1 MGVYHLMG
9 LGRSPG
15 TVTGPLSYLAHRY
28 QRWDAADQQFFGRSG
43 EVTQRQRG
51 DKVGDVQACVLFT
64 TSEVLDGEISSLD
77 YIENPPGRI
86 TNGPKRDGG
95 AMKVVLKQLLR
106 KEWSIIGGGR
116 DSGDLFW
123 CQVNR
128 RDIRSAYERI
138 AQVVA
143 ALAGVGGQGHEM
155 WINLT
160 GGNNVTNF
168 ALQLAATL
176 SGEVARF
183 YYVQAE
189 NKVAESCVR
198 FTAENGYWV
207 ELPVMPLA
215 LGRLSEAILEMLQ
228 DEVMSLTELHGR
240 LYSQLYD
247 LSGGIETEEALRDYL
262 EPLWKQGIIAEAGNG
277 YTTGPQWELIRPYQ
291 DILLQA
297 GQADVTIEQ
306 LSQRVDW
313 LEREIVAFE

>member
-1 MGVYHLMG
+1 
-9 LGRSPG
+9 
-15 TVTGPLSYLAHRY
+15 
-28 QRWDAADQQFFGRSG
+28 
-43 EVTQRQRG
+43 
-51 DKVGDVQACVLFT
+51 
-64 TSEVLDGEISSLD
+64 
-77 YIENPPGRI
+77 
-86 TNGPKRDGG
+86 
-95 AMKVVLKQLLR
+95 
-106 KEWSIIGGGR
+106 
-116 DSGDLFW
+116 
-123 CQVNR
+123 
-128 RDIRSAYERI
+128 
-138 AQVVA
+138 
-143 ALAGVGGQGHEM
+143 M

-168 ALQLAATL
+168 ALQLVATL

-189 NKVAESCVR
+189 NRAAESCVR

-215 LGRLSEAILEMLQ
+215 LGRLSKAILEMLQ

-306 LSQRVDW
+306 LSQRAGW
-313 LEREIVAFE
+313 LERETVAFD

>member
-9 LGRSPG
+9 LGCSPG

-28 QRWDAADQQFFGRSG
+28 QRWNAADQQFFGRSG

-64 TSEVLDGEISSLD
+64 TSEVLDGELPSYN

-86 TNGPKRDGG
+86 TKGPERDGG
-95 AMKVVLKQLLR
+95 EMKVVLKQLLR

-168 ALQLAATL
+168 ALQLVATL

-189 NKVAESCVR
+189 NRAAESCVR

-215 LGRLSEAILEMLQ
+215 LGRLSKAILEMLQ

-306 LSQRVDW
+306 LSQRAGW
-313 LEREIVAFE
+313 LERETVAFD